1 MADRRR
7 TRVWAAM
14 MIVAVLAGLQAPAGA
29 QARPVLAGQWRFNA
43 ERSDQPGE
51 WAAQTGGGGYGRGLP
66 PGAGRNGGIPS
77 GGRMEPAPD
86 PTVLLGLL
94 RPVLQIQIRQTD
106 STVDI
111 SDATGQ
117 FVTYRTDGRKI
128 REPQLVGDDVEIV
141 ARWKDG
147 QLQIERKLPSI
158 GTVKET
164 YWLDRATGSL
174 VLQVK
179 LSGSRLPR
187 GIEMRRVY
195 DSAPEG
201 S

>member
-1 MADRRR
+1 MAHR
-7 TRVWAAM
+7 TTPLRAAIL
-14 MIVAVLAGLQAPAGA
+14 IVAVLTGFQGPAAA
-29 QARPVLAGQWRFNA
+29 QQRPALGGQWKLNA

-51 WAAQTGGGGYGRGLP
+51 WGARTGGGGYGRGLP

-77 GGRMEPAPD
+77 GGRMEPPPD
-86 PTVLLGLL
+86 PTVLLGLM

-117 FVTYRTDGRKI
+117 FATYWTDGRKV
-128 REPQLVGDDVEIV
+128 REPQLVGEDVEIM

-147 QLQIERKLPSI
+147 QLQIERKLPAI
-158 GTVKET
+158 GTVKEF
-164 YWLDRATGSL
+164 YSLDPATRSL
-174 VLQVK
+174 VLLVK

-195 DSAPEG
+195 DSSPEG